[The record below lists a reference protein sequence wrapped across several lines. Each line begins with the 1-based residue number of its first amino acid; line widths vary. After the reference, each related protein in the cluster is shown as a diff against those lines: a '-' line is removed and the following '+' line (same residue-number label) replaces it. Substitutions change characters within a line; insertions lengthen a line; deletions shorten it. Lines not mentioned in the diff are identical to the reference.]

1 MKRILL
7 GVCCLILLVS
17 CVPKN
22 GEASSKKTI
31 IATVITDSNLLYDEE
46 SIGLFTMNYDTTFE
60 IGDVLEIEF
69 SGMVAESYPAQ
80 IGKPF
85 KVTLLRKEENSI
97 VLIMKLLRETIDS
110 DSLLT
115 RNLKEI
121 SLDVQGVTSGE
132 INVVHY
138 LVSSWFNQQVVIVQ
152 NYNDLVNSKK
162 IDADFNYVNGLLI
175 KVVLSLHS
183 DHGYDFEI
191 DLSHSVNEKKVVRGW
206 AELINGVYK
215 ISYE

>member
-1 MKRILL
+1 MKRVVLI
-7 GVCCLILLVS
+7 VCCLIMLTS
-17 CVPKN
+17 CLQKN
-22 GEASSKKTI
+22 DQSFKETI

-138 LVSSWFNQQVVIVQ
+138 LVSSWFNQQEVIVQ
-152 NYNDLVNSKK
+152 NHNDLVISKK

-175 KVVLSLHS
+175 KVVLSLRS

-191 DLSHSVNEKKVVRGW
+191 DLYHSVNEKKVVRGW
-206 AELINGVYK
+206 AEFINGVYA